1 MISSMLRV
9 KRVSEMYDKFLIHLE
24 ENGLRKP
31 MPYISNTISV
41 FTGRKMKDCHT
52 VPYISNTIT
61 VFTGR
66 KMKDCHT
73 VP

>member
-1 MISSMLRV
+1 
-9 KRVSEMYDKFLIHLE
+9 
-24 ENGLRKP
+24 
-31 MPYISNTISV
+31 
-41 FTGRKMKDCHT
+41 MKDYHT

-73 VP
+73 VPYISNNITVFTGHTVP